1 MKAYPTKKHKKS
13 RGKKDLYR
21 QVKREEKKE
30 KREYETFY
38 ERLTDTLSLTGDV
51 AGELLLYLVGS
62 HCMIVRNF
70 LSVTEYTSER
80 IRLKTKQYEV
90 SVEGKCLRME
100 YFLPEEIR
108 VTGEIGGICYHKA
121 RG

>member
-1 MKAYPTKKHKKS
+1 MAAYRIKKHKKTKG
-13 RGKKDLYR
+13 RKDIYR

-38 ERLTDTLSLTGDV
+38 ERLTDALSLTGDV
-51 AGELLLYLVGS
+51 AGELLVYLAGS
-62 HCMIVRNF
+62 HCMVVRNF

-90 SVEGKCLRME
+90 SVEGTCLRME

-108 VTGEIGGICYHKA
+108 ITGEINRICYHKA